1 MSRSSRLFSIPSGA
15 NFIAELA
22 RGVRARYANPDE
34 PFALADCLI
43 LLPTRRAIRALE
55 RAFAPA
61 KGELGVLLPRMRAL
75 GDWDGGDGDAD
86 DPSAWAGREL
96 TPPPMTPMERQLAL
110 MEMVLAWHGRKA
122 PVAERKGMDP
132 ALALGLAQ
140 DLARLFDAAAAEDM
154 DWSKLRDL
162 VPNELALHWE
172 QTLQFLKLL
181 TEDWPEWLGA
191 RGRSDPAQ
199 HRDRQMRDLATH
211 WAAKPPSF
219 PVIVAG
225 STGSVKATQE
235 LMRAVLRMPRG
246 AVVLPGVDCAL
257 DEETWGVLGP
267 DHPQFVMRKLINEL
281 GYKRTDV
288 EAWTDAAGAPDR
300 AKLISELMR
309 PAIATGAWRRFVAR
323 EREHAARMFD
333 GLTWVES
340 ATPNAEALTIA
351 TILREALETPG
362 ATAALITP
370 NRNLARR
377 VASQMRRWGVD
388 ADDSAGRPLSKT
400 PLGGFLSLIMQAATE
415 DFAPVPLLALLKHP
429 FCTLGW
435 PAQERHRI
443 VLQFERAALR
453 GPRPTAGLDGLK
465 AALDATA
472 GPKIVELLKA
482 LEAAFVPLTQGGVK
496 GLAQWSAAVRRVA
509 ASLSANDDA
518 IWTDEPGAA
527 AARLFDDI
535 EAIPFLNDAYGFA
548 AAARV
553 VDRLMDGIAVRLRA
567 SAGSRIDILGPL
579 EARLQT
585 ADVVVLGGLNEP
597 GWPALATVDGW
608 LSRPMRKDL
617 DLSQPER
624 RIGQSAHDFAEAA
637 CAPRV
642 YLSRALK
649 EEGGP
654 ANPSRWLVRL
664 DALAKAMGME
674 HVLRAAPYPGWA
686 DALDRPEAYDKIEPP
701 LPKPPVH
708 ARARS
713 LYVTAVEQWVR
724 DPYAHYVRRIL
735 NLAPLDPIDQD
746 PSARE
751 KGTFIHRAL
760 ELFVQR
766 HPLDMPP
773 DAEAVLEDLG
783 REAAREQKVP
793 PGVVALWWPR
803 FKKIVKWFAAEE
815 RARRPLLAAILTE
828 VKGQAVLADL
838 NFTLSAKADRIEIRC
853 DGSVTILDYKTG
865 YAPAQKELET
875 GLSAQFPLEAWIA
888 MQGGFPGVDP
898 RGAPDFMAMRLT
910 GKGEGGAFA
919 TYDDVPEL
927 IEKAIGGLKRRIV
940 KFDDPNTGY
949 PSKVAV
955 KFQRYVDDYDYIAR
969 TAETA
974 LDTDEQIA

>member
-1 MSRSSRLFSIPSGA
+1 MSGSSRLYTIPSGA
-15 NFIAELA
+15 NFAAELA
-22 RGVRARYANPDE
+22 RGVRDRYANPDD

-55 RAFAPA
+55 RAFAPE
-61 KGELGVLLPRMRAL
+61 KCERGVLLPRMRAL

-96 TPPPMTPMERQLAL
+96 TPPPMTPVERQLAL

-122 PVAERKGMDP
+122 PAAERKAMDP

-140 DLARLFDAAAAEDM
+140 DLAGLFDAAAAEQM

-162 VPNELALHWE
+162 VPSELALHWE

-181 TEDWPEWLGA
+181 TEDWPNWLNA

-199 HRDRQMRDLATH
+199 HRDRQMRDLAAH
-211 WAAKPPSF
+211 WTAKPPPF
-219 PVIVAG
+219 PVIIAG

-246 AVVLPGVDCAL
+246 AVILPGVDLKMDAA
-257 DEETWGVLGP
+257 TWDVLGP
-267 DHPQFVMRKLINEL
+267 DHPQFVMREL
-281 GYKRTDV
+281 LHRLDYTRTDIS
-288 EAWTDAAGAPDR
+288 AWTDAQGTPAR

-309 PAIATGAWRRFVAR
+309 PAVATGAWREFVAQ
-323 EREHAARMFD
+323 EKDNAARMFD

-351 TILREALETPG
+351 TILREALETPD

-377 VASQMRRWGVD
+377 VASHMRRWGVD

-400 PLGGFLSLIMQAATE
+400 PLGGFLSLIMQAAAE

-429 FCTLGW
+429 FCTLGL

-443 VLQFERAALR
+443 VLKLERAALR
-453 GPRPTAGLDGLK
+453 GPRPALGLTGVA
-465 AALDATA
+465 AALDSKADPRIH
-472 GPKIVELLKA
+472 GLLQI
-482 LEAAFVPLTQGGVK
+482 LQEAFAPACDGGAK
-496 GLAQWSAAVRRVA
+496 GLAAWSAAIRA
-509 ASLSANDDA
+509 IADA
-518 IWTDEPGAA
+518 LNTGDGSIWTDEAGAA
-527 AARLFDDI
+527 AARLFDEI
-535 EAIPFLNDAYGFA
+535 ELIPFLNDAYPFD

-553 VDRLMDGIAVRLRA
+553 LDRLMDGVAVRLRA

-597 GWPALATVDGW
+597 GWPGLATVDGW
-608 LSRPMRKDL
+608 LSRPMRKDAG
-617 DLSQPER
+617 LSQPER

-642 YLSRALK
+642 FLSRALK

-664 DALAKAMGME
+664 DALAKAMGMDKA
-674 HVLRAAPYPGWA
+674 LRRAPYAEWA
-686 DALDRPEAYDKIEPP
+686 DALDRPASFDKIEPP

-708 ARARS
+708 ARARN

-760 ELFVQR
+760 ELFVLR
-766 HPLDMPP
+766 HPRDLPAG
-773 DAEAVLEDLG
+773 AETILEELG

-803 FKKIVKWFAAEE
+803 FQKIVKWFANEE
-815 RARRPLLAAILTE
+815 RARRPLLSAILTE
-828 VKGQAVLADL
+828 TKGQAVLADL
-838 NFTLSAKADRIEIRC
+838 NFTLSAKADRIEIRK
-853 DGSVTILDYKTG
+853 DGGVSILDYKTG
-865 YAPAQKELET
+865 QAPTQKELET

-888 MQGGFPGVDP
+888 TQGGFPDVNP
-898 RGAPDFMAMRLT
+898 RGVPDFMALRLT
-910 GKGEGGAFA
+910 GKGDGGKIE
-919 TYDDVPEL
+919 TYKNIPEL
-927 IEKAIGGLKRRIV
+927 VTGAIDGLKRRIA

-955 KFQRYVDDYDYIAR
+955 KFQRYADDYDYIAR
-969 TAETA
+969 SAETA
-974 LDTDEQIA
+974 LDAEEPSA